1 MMKNTSKIL
10 LIILILLIS
19 SAVILPFCF
28 QTDVKEAI
36 NISGYLISTI
46 VSAVTIIIALL
57 LFDRFGVSK
66 KTLDKNVETVFKL
79 LEVIKSKTICAEY
92 ESDSGVEYFAA
103 ISISENLKQLIKN
116 KEMLGKDILFNYEDI
131 NNGLSEIH
139 QFRASV
145 WLPVQIRKKIEK
157 ILFLSVS
164 SVNDSFLQKNKC
176 VKIYFHL
183 FPEARKGKEVRWYKT
198 NQEETTFNEFLSN
211 LEDLVAEIKTWLNK
225 HANSDLELNI

>member
-1 MMKNTSKIL
+1 MKNSSKIF

-19 SAVILPFCF
+19 GAIIVPFWF
-28 QTDVKEAI
+28 QSDLKEAI
-36 NISGYLISTI
+36 NISGSLISSIAST
-46 VSAVTIIIALL
+46 VTIIVALL

-79 LEVIKSKTICAEY
+79 LEVIKSKTIYAEY
-92 ESDSGVEYFAA
+92 ESDSGVEYNAA
-103 ISISENLKQLIKN
+103 ISIHENLEQFKLN
-116 KEMLGKDILFNYEDI
+116 KEMLEKDILFNYEDI

-164 SVNDSFLQKNKC
+164 SVNDSFIKKNKC

-183 FPEARKGKEVRWYKT
+183 YPEARKEKEVRWYKT
-198 NQEETTFNEFLSN
+198 NQKETTFNEFLSN
-211 LEDLVAEIKTWLNK
+211 LEDLAAEIKSWLNK
-225 HANSDLELNI
+225 HANSELELNI

>member
-1 MMKNTSKIL
+1 MKNFSKIL

-19 SAVILPFCF
+19 GAFILPFSF
-28 QTDVKEAI
+28 QDDIKEAI

-46 VSAVTIIIALL
+46 TSTVTIIIALL

-66 KTLDKNVETVFKL
+66 KTLDKKSETVFNL
-79 LEVIKSKTICAEY
+79 LEVIKSKTIYAEY
-92 ESDSGVEYFAA
+92 ESDSGIQYYSA
-103 ISISENLKQLIKN
+103 ISISENLEHLKKN
-116 KEMLGKDILFNYEDI
+116 KVMLERDILFNYEDI

-157 ILFLSVS
+157 MSFISVS

-183 FPEARKGKEVRWYKT
+183 YPEARKEKEVKWYKT
-198 NQEETTFNEFLSN
+198 NQKETTFNEFLSN
-211 LEDLVAEIKTWLNK
+211 LEDLVAEIKSWLNK
-225 HANSDLELNI
+225 HSNSDLELNI

>member
-1 MMKNTSKIL
+1 MKNFNKIL

-19 SAVILPFCF
+19 GAIILPFSF
-28 QTDVKEAI
+28 QTDIKEAI

-46 VSAVTIIIALL
+46 ASTVTIIIALL

-66 KTLDKNVETVFKL
+66 KTLDKKVEIVFKL
-79 LEVIKSKTICAEY
+79 LEAIKSKTIYAEY

-103 ISISENLKQLIKN
+103 ISISENLEQLITN

-139 QFRASV
+139 QFRASI

-157 ILFLSVS
+157 ILFFSVS
-164 SVNDSFLQKNKC
+164 SVNDSFLQENKC
-176 VKIYFHL
+176 VKIYFDL
-183 FPEARKGKEVRWYKT
+183 YPEARKEKEVKWYKT
-198 NQEETTFNEFLSN
+198 NQKETTFNEFLFN
-211 LEDLVAEIKTWLNK
+211 LEDLVAEIKSWLNK
-225 HANSDLELNI
+225 HSSSDLELNI